1 MYRECETCYQVVGF
15 TATQIPNIDGR
26 RYPTELAGARY
37 PKGLPIWPEDD
48 LDTIIKE
55 QNVNRCLLAYSDLH
69 STKVLE
75 LGSRCLA
82 AGAEFFLVPPRHTML
97 PSSKPV
103 IAVCAVRTGCGKSQ
117 ASRYIVQVLKQH
129 GLKSVVVR
137 HPMPYGNL
145 AEQAVQRFEN
155 YEDLE
160 KHKVTVEER
169 EEYEQHIKVGTIVYA
184 GVDYEAILRQAE
196 KEADVV
202 IWDGGNNDTPFYKPD
217 LWICITDPHRSGNEL
232 TYHPGDVNFRCADA
246 LVINKANTAP
256 PGKIEAILRNAEAIN
271 PKGRVYITNSE
282 IQVDRP
288 DLVEGKSVLLVEDGP
303 TLTHGEMPYGAGRFA
318 AEKYGAAEIVD
329 PRPYLHGSLNLVFK
343 KYPHLGKLIPA
354 MGYWPEQIKDL
365 EATINAV
372 PCDTVLIA
380 TPMDLRK
387 VVNVEKPAAVS
398 TYGVEDREHPYLSE
412 EIEKFVKEVVKG
424 SKADGGISA

>member
-1 MYRECETCYQVVGF
+1 MLINANLATRLHLQVTQFFFPPLYSTLVQRLHCIVLSSSNSRIAISFEYSLSLAFSTAGRDFHNFNVLYRECDTCYEVVGF

-37 PKGLPIWPEDD
+37 PEGLPIWPEGD
-48 LDTIIKE
+48 LETIIKE
-55 QNVNRCLLAYSDLH
+55 QNIDRCLLAYSDLH
-69 STKVLE
+69 STKVME

-82 AGAEFFLVPPRHTML
+82 AGAEYFLVPPHHTML

-145 AEQAVQRFEN
+145 AEQAVQRFGD
-155 YEDLE
+155 YEDLQ

-217 LWICITDPHRSGNEL
+217 LWICITDPHRSGNER

-246 LVINKANTAP
+246 LVNFSKLLFSLLHQHPLP
-256 PGKIEAILRNAEAIN
+256 P
-271 PKGRVYITNSE
+271 S
-282 IQVDRP
+282 
-288 DLVEGKSVLLVEDGP
+288 
-303 TLTHGEMPYGAGRFA
+303 LT
-318 AEKYGAAEIVD
+318 
-329 PRPYLHGSLNLVFK
+329 
-343 KYPHLGKLIPA
+343 
-354 MGYWPEQIKDL
+354 
-365 EATINAV
+365 
-372 PCDTVLIA
+372 
-380 TPMDLRK
+380 
-387 VVNVEKPAAVS
+387 
-398 TYGVEDREHPYLSE
+398 
-412 EIEKFVKEVVKG
+412 
-424 SKADGGISA
+424 